1 MYVRL
6 ANQVFEKKFPEE
18 QKQTTINYITFHQK
32 FRKVYVINMTEEE
45 ALLKYQLE
53 EQKAAVTQNQT
64 LGNKTGFHYYNGL
77 EII

>member
-18 QKQTTINYITFHQK
+18 QKQTPINYITFHQK
-32 FRKVYVINMTEEE
+32 FRKVYMINMTEEE

-53 EQKAAVTQNQT
+53 EQKAAAVTQN
-64 LGNKTGFHYYNGL
+64 
-77 EII
+77 